1 MHTQAVGGISL
12 AEFQSQYDSYLLK
25 RGLSRQ
31 TLKLH
36 QQVLRSFF
44 LWRFPTTRIQLRDLQ
59 FNDFVRF
66 LTLEF
71 ERLHHR
77 ESQRVWL
84 MVLRSLLR
92 FLAQEA
98 YIPEGWDHALPAIGS
113 YQHAQLPRR
122 LSPAQLRLLFKA
134 SAGNKPRNLRDRAL
148 LLLFLRLGLRLGE
161 VANLSPRDID
171 WRSGTLTI
179 RATKSRRDRV
189 LPLPRDVGTVLV
201 AYLRVQR
208 ERPEHIFQPRRP
220 PFTEERRRT
229 HVLNSQRYLFHSV
242 GIANLGSHSFPH
254 TLATRLVSK
263 GASFKAIADV
273 LGHKSVMTTMI
284 YAKLDLQ
291 ALKQVALPW
300 PGGAR

>member
-1 MHTQAVGGISL
+1 MRCPRSAATNMLNCLDACRQRNCVCYSKPALATSHAISGT
-12 AEFQSQYDSYLLK
+12 E
-25 RGLSRQ
+25 
-31 TLKLH
+31 H
-36 QQVLRSFF
+36 CCCC
-44 LWRFPTTRIQLRDLQ
+44 
-59 FNDFVRF
+59 
-66 LTLEF
+66 
-71 ERLHHR
+71 
-77 ESQRVWL
+77 
-84 MVLRSLLR
+84 
-92 FLAQEA
+92 
-98 YIPEGWDHALPAIGS
+98 
-113 YQHAQLPRR
+113 
-122 LSPAQLRLLFKA
+122 
-134 SAGNKPRNLRDRAL
+134 
-148 LLLFLRLGLRLGE
+148 LRLGLRLGE

-179 RATKSRRDRV
+179 RAMKSRRDRV

>member
-1 MHTQAVGGISL
+1 M
-12 AEFQSQYDSYLLK
+12 
-25 RGLSRQ
+25 
-31 TLKLH
+31 
-36 QQVLRSFF
+36 
-44 LWRFPTTRIQLRDLQ
+44 
-59 FNDFVRF
+59 
-66 LTLEF
+66 
-71 ERLHHR
+71 
-77 ESQRVWL
+77 
-84 MVLRSLLR
+84 
-92 FLAQEA
+92 
-98 YIPEGWDHALPAIGS
+98 
-113 YQHAQLPRR
+113 
-122 LSPAQLRLLFKA
+122 
-134 SAGNKPRNLRDRAL
+134 
-148 LLLFLRLGLRLGE
+148 
-161 VANLSPRDID
+161 
-171 WRSGTLTI
+171 
-179 RATKSRRDRV
+179 KSRRDRV

>member
-1 MHTQAVGGISL
+1 MPTQAVGGISL

-92 FLAQEA
+92 FLAQERH
-98 YIPEGWDHALPAIGS
+98 ISEGWDHALPVIGN
-113 YQHAQLPRR
+113 YQHARLPRG
-122 LSPAQLRLLFKA
+122 LSPEQVRALFKA
-134 SAGNKPRNLRDRAL
+134 STGNKLRNLRDRAL

-161 VANLSPRDID
+161 VANLSPRGID
-171 WRSGTLTI
+171 RRSGALII
-179 RATKSRRDRV
+179 RGTKSRREPV
-189 LPLPRDVGTVLV
+189 LPFPRDLGKALC
-201 AYLRVQR
+201 ACLRLKTD
-208 ERPEHIFQPRRP
+208 RR
-220 PFTEERRRT
+220 
-229 HVLNSQRYLFHSV
+229 
-242 GIANLGSHSFPH
+242 
-254 TLATRLVSK
+254 
-263 GASFKAIADV
+263 
-273 LGHKSVMTTMI
+273 
-284 YAKLDLQ
+284 
-291 ALKQVALPW
+291 
-300 PGGAR
+300 